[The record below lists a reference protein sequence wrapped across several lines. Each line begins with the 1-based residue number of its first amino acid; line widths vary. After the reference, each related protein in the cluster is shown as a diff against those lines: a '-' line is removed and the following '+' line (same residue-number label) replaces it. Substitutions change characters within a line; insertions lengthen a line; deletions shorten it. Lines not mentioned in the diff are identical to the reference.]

1 MRSESN
7 IGTKVIN
14 LIFHLRDSL
23 RAMKVLYLTY
33 DGLTDPLG
41 QSQILPYLTG
51 LAALGHEIHI
61 VSFEKPHQFKLLGN
75 NIAKQCKEANLNF
88 YPQVYHKQP
97 LVISTIIDIRKMKS
111 VAFALHQSLKFNL
124 VHCRSYIPAL
134 VGLSLKEKKKL
145 PLIFDMRG
153 FYADE
158 RVDGKLWP
166 QNNLA
171 YKLIYKYFKQKELEL
186 LQRADAIISLTT
198 AARTI
203 MGQKKM
209 TGSNAPVSVIPCCV
223 DTSHFNRNNID
234 TPETENLRKKLG
246 YSNQTLILGYVG
258 STGTWYL
265 LDDMLQYFKMLH
277 AAKPEARFL
286 FLSMDD
292 AEIIKTKAAA
302 LGIDPELIQVVSVN
316 RSELPRYYALF
327 NLSVFFI
334 MPAFSKIASSPT
346 KQGELMSMG
355 IPIVCNA
362 GVGDTEEI
370 INQYEAGIC
379 IPDTSTE
386 SLMKAVEATNN
397 LVLLNKERI
406 IFGARHYYSLQNG
419 INSLDSIYR
428 QIAQ

>member
-1 MRSESN
+1 MKSESN

-23 RAMKVLYLTY
+23 QAMKVLYLTY
-33 DGLTDPLG
+33 DGLSDPLG

-51 LAALGHEIHI
+51 LASLGHEIHI
-61 VSFEKPHQFKLLGN
+61 VSFEKPQQFKLLGRN
-75 NIAKQCKEANLNF
+75 VAKQCKEANLHF

-97 LVISTIIDIRKMKS
+97 PVISTLLDIRKMKS
-111 VAFALHQSLKFNL
+111 VAFALHHSIKFNL

-134 VGLSLKEKKKL
+134 VGLALKKQKNL

-158 RVDGKLWP
+158 RIDGNLWP
-166 QNNLA
+166 QSNPL
-171 YKLIYKYFKQKELEL
+171 YKLIYKYFKNQEFEILKSS
-186 LQRADAIISLTT
+186 DSIISLTT

-203 MGQKKM
+203 MSKTNM

-223 DTSHFNRNNID
+223 DTVHFNRNSVGDI
-234 TPETENLRKKLG
+234 ETENLRKELG
-246 YSNQTLILGYVG
+246 YNKHTLILGYVG

-265 LDDMLQYFKMLH
+265 LDDMLRYFKILH

-292 AEIIKTKAAA
+292 SAAIKSKAST
-302 LGIDPELIQVVSVN
+302 LGIDPALIHVVGVN
-316 RSELPRYYALF
+316 RNELPRYYALF

-334 MPAFSKIASSPT
+334 MPVFSKIASSPT

-362 GVGDTEEI
+362 GVGDTEDI
-370 INQYEAGIC
+370 INQYDAGIC
-379 IPDTSTE
+379 LRNTSTDE
-386 SLMKAVEATNN
+386 LKRAVHETDH
-397 LVLLNKERI
+397 LLHLNTERI
-406 IFGARHYYSLQNG
+406 VFGARQYFSLQNG